1 MPQFRVQIRGNTC
14 HQSDSVSVEVKQQI
28 WNVKQEGRKSRFQKI
43 FWFGMMG
50 LGRLI
55 RSVTNSRRKRN
66 YKKSKDLI
74 ERKTKQKKDKKKKEL
89 FLFMYSLDSVESSWM
104 VSSPGIFKLRR
115 LVSNQTKCTI
125 SKMEA
130 RRSRTIENWENH
142 DGFGAT
148 PWLPFLHFNCQ

>member
-1 MPQFRVQIRGNTC
+1 M
-14 HQSDSVSVEVKQQI
+14 
-28 WNVKQEGRKSRFQKI
+28 

-74 ERKTKQKKDKKKKEL
+74 ERKTKQKKDKKKIIPPYVLLRFSGVQLKGL
-89 FLFMYSLDSVESSWM
+89 
-104 VSSPGIFKLRR
+104 KLRR

-130 RRSRTIENWENH
+130 RRRRTIEN
-142 DGFGAT
+142 
-148 PWLPFLHFNCQ
+148 